1 MVSSQ
6 LLKICWKCK
15 RNASKKWGKWKRKT
29 KIAESWDRLQLL
41 GRTPIRLLTGS
52 SSYTHYD
59 SLQLIENALSLNPS
73 LFSTFSWWYLFK
85 KSRISGWI
93 LLTLHN
99 ISRPLLMVDTS
110 SLKGWLGVAVR
121 PAGRLQPCQITA
133 PPLRQIHEDRHRF
146 VLFKD
151 FNSQINIICITRSLG
166 ALRAPTSSLWPFGP
180 ALGPS
185 GLLYFVLRA
194 LWALRPMASVRPCD
208 PRDSAMIG

>member
-1 MVSSQ
+1 MR
-6 LLKICWKCK
+6 KI
-15 RNASKKWGKWKRKT
+15 
-29 KIAESWDRLQLL
+29 KIGSWDRLQLL

-59 SLQLIENALSLNPS
+59 SLQLIENALSPNPP
-73 LFSTFSWWYLFK
+73 FSTFSWCLFK

-151 FNSQINIICITRSLG
+151 FNSQINIICVMMVNINFLQCNTTHKDKCMKML
-166 ALRAPTSSLWPFGP
+166 ALPKVPCPCFFNILKYLWYFI
-180 ALGPS
+180 
-185 GLLYFVLRA
+185 LLKNMRNLN
-194 LWALRPMASVRPCD
+194 
-208 PRDSAMIG
+208 I

>member
-6 LLKICWKCK
+6 LLNSCWKCK

-41 GRTPIRLLTGS
+41 GGTPIRLLTGS

-73 LFSTFSWWYLFK
+73 LFSTFSWYLFK
-85 KSRISGWI
+85 KACISCWI
-93 LLTLHN
+93 LLMLHN

-151 FNSQINIICITRSLG
+151 FNSQINIICVMMVNINFLQCNTTHKDKCMKML
-166 ALRAPTSSLWPFGP
+166 ALPKVPCPCFWYFI
-180 ALGPS
+180 
-185 GLLYFVLRA
+185 LLKNMRNLK
-194 LWALRPMASVRPCD
+194 
-208 PRDSAMIG
+208 I